1 MPASEA
7 SFRQPRLRVLANG
20 ALLPGALEADILSNN
35 HYAADRFRIAVASPD
50 PALLDADAIA
60 LDIQL
65 ALAEG
70 GWVSLIQGETDTIEH
85 DPLANRLVLH
95 GRDYAA
101 RLIEARTQE
110 TFANQTSSEIAATI
124 AARHNL
130 TVDAQ
135 PTTTPVG
142 RYWQLEHDRVTLDQ
156 FSRTTTEWDLLTTL
170 AGHEGFDLWVSGT
183 TLHFR
188 PATASATPHAIL
200 RPIATLT
207 GPANVTTLRLER
219 SLTLARDIEVTVK
232 SWNSRQQTA
241 FVQTARRASPG
252 GGSGGKRSG
261 PPQKYAYVVP
271 NLTPDDALKLAQRKL
286 AELSAHERLVT
297 AEMPG
302 ELLLAPRQQVRVEG
316 TFTNFDQ
323 PYWIDAI
330 DRHLHFARGFSQ
342 RLHARNT
349 STGSQTT
356 SPTDVI
362 T

>member
-1 MPASEA
+1 MPANSDTY
-7 SFRQPRLRVLANG
+7 RQPRLRALANG
-20 ALLPGALEADILSNN
+20 APLSNAIDADILSNN
-35 HYAADRFRIAVASPD
+35 HYAADRFRLSLANPD
-50 PALLDADAIA
+50 PALLDTATIA
-60 LDIQL
+60 LDIQISL
-65 ALAEG
+65 TPGA
-70 GWVSLIQGETDTIEH
+70 WTSLIQGEVDTIDH
-85 DPLANRLVLH
+85 DALANRLTLH

-110 TFANQTSSEIAATI
+110 TFANQTSSEIVATI
-124 AARHNL
+124 AGRHGL
-130 TVDAQ
+130 ASDAQ
-135 PTTTPVG
+135 TTTTPVG

-170 AGHEGFDLWVSGT
+170 AGHEGFDLWVTGT

-188 PATASATPHAIL
+188 PASASGTQQAIL

-207 GPANVTTLRLER
+207 GPANLTTLRLER

-232 SWNSRQQTA
+232 SWNNRQQTA
-241 FVQTARRASPG
+241 FIQTARRASQ
-252 GGSGGKRSG
+252 GSGHGKVSG

-271 NLTPDDALKLAQRKL
+271 NLTPDDALKLAQRRL

-297 AEMPG
+297 ADMPG
-302 ELLLAPRQQVRVEG
+302 ELTLAPRQQIRLEG
-316 TFTNFDQ
+316 TGSGFDQ

-330 DRHLHFARGFSQ
+330 DRHLHFARGFTQ

-349 STGSQTT
+349 SAASQTT